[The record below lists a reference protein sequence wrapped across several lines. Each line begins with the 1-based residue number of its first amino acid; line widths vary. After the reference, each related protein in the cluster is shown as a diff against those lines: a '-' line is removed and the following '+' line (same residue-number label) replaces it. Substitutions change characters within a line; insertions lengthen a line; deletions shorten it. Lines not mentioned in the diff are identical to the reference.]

1 MPLIWHVRAVAW
13 AQIWA
18 WSGSFNVCALWTVTD
33 MEIALKCSLVS
44 PHRSHKHALILKLVD
59 HHWPTLCVCRNNIHS
74 VRTSNAW
81 FRPLQEIH
89 WKPLLTLW
97 HNPPRHSVV
106 VGCVNPTYSSISQ
119 EVHVSLRGQQ
129 RVQRGLWL
137 CQMLRHRSLNQV
149 DIHSE
154 VVWGKT
160 AFRPSSLFNY
170 FCFQVDFWFAVL
182 AP

>member
-1 MPLIWHVRAVAW
+1 MCVLSEQWLTWKLLWSAVWW
-13 AQIWA
+13 ALTDLTNTRSYLNYLTS
-18 WSGSFNVCALWTVTD
+18 WS
-33 MEIALKCSLVS
+33 SL
-44 PHRSHKHALILKLVD
+44 
-59 HHWPTLCVCRNNIHS
+59 NIHS

-119 EVHVSLRGQQ
+119 KVHVRLCGQQ

-149 DIHSE
+149 DMHSE